1 MASHPLFQ
9 VEAQVKPEWIDFNGH
24 MNMGFYAVA
33 FDYIATESYH
43 ARLGLAEQHFRSEQK
58 STFTLGTNIDYL
70 QEVFAGDR
78 LRFTTQLMD
87 YDHKRLHY
95 FHHMYNVDKGY
106 LAAVNECLTM
116 YIDMRTRRSTRFSDQ
131 QMARFERQLRQ
142 DSQHGVP
149 AGFGR
154 TLGIRRQ

>member
-1 MASHPLFQ
+1 PAQPLFS
-9 VEAQVKPEWIDFNGH
+9 VEASVRREWIDFNGH

-33 FDYIATESYH
+33 FDYIGTDNYFAH
-43 ARLGLAEQHFRSEQK
+43 LGLTEDHFRSEQK
-58 STFTLGTNIDYL
+58 STFTLSMNIDYL
-70 QEVFAGDR
+70 KELFEGDR

-95 FHHMYNVDKGY
+95 FHCMYNLDKSY

-116 YIDMRTRRSTRFSDQ
+116 YVDMLTRRSTTFSDEQ
-131 QMARFERQLRQ
+131 LARFAQELEQ

-149 AGFGR
+149 DGFGR
-154 TLGIRRQ
+154 KLGIRR

>member
-1 MASHPLFQ
+1 MAVPPLFSVQ
-9 VEAQVKPEWIDFNGH
+9 ATVRPEWIDFNGH

-33 FDYIATESYH
+33 FDYVSTDAYFTH
-43 ARLGLAEQHFRSEQK
+43 LGLTAEWFNVEQK
-58 STFTLGTNIDYL
+58 STFTLGMNIDYI

-95 FHHMYNVDKGY
+95 FHFMYNVDKDY

-116 YIDMRTRRSTRFSDQ
+116 YIDMRTRRSTKFSEAQ
-131 QMARFERQLRQ
+131 LARFAQELQQ
-142 DSQHGVP
+142 NTQHGVP
-149 AGFGR
+149 AAFGR
-154 TLGIRRQ
+154 KLGIRR

>member
-1 MASHPLFQ
+1 MTARPLFS
-9 VEAQVKPEWIDFNGH
+9 VEANVRPEWIDFNGH

-33 FDYIATESYH
+33 FDYVGTERYFAH
-43 ARLGLAEQHFRSEQK
+43 LGLSEEIFTVEQK
-58 STFTLGTNIDYL
+58 STFTLGMNIDYI
-70 QEVFAGDR
+70 QEVFEGDS

-95 FHHMYNVDKGY
+95 FHSMYNIDKDY

-116 YIDMRTRRSTRFSDQ
+116 YIDMRTRRSTAFSAEQ
-131 QMARFERQLRQ
+131 QARFALELEL
-142 DSQHGVP
+142 DSQHGAP

-154 TLGIRRQ
+154 KLGIRR

>member
-1 MASHPLFQ
+1 MAVPPLFSVQ
-9 VEAQVKPEWIDFNGH
+9 ATVRPEWIDYNGH

-33 FDYIATESYH
+33 FDYVSTDAYFAH
-43 ARLGLAEQHFRSEQK
+43 LGLTAESFKEEHK
-58 STFTLGTNIDYL
+58 STFTLGMNIDYI

-95 FHHMYNVDKGY
+95 FHSMYNIDEDY

-116 YIDMRTRRSTRFSDQ
+116 YIDMRSRRSTTFSEVQ
-131 QMARFERQLRQ
+131 LARFAYELEK
-142 DSQHGVP
+142 DSQHTMP
-149 AGFGR
+149 QAFGR
-154 TLGIRRQ
+154 KLGIRR